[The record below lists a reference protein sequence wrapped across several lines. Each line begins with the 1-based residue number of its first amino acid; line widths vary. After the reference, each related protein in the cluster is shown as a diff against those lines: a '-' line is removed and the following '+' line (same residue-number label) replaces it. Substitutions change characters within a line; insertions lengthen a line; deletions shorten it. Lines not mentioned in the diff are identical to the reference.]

1 MRQLSF
7 QAISN
12 KKGKDGSNVENILEM
27 LYNLSEKEAH
37 PLCVLSHIWGST
49 PDDAGARI
57 ISIHMRKFPIGILQL
72 RVENIIIKVLRL
84 QSADIH
90 DPAYIH
96 IHIL

>member
-1 MRQLSF
+1 MRPQKSTGYT
-7 QAISN
+7 AAS
-12 KKGKDGSNVENILEM
+12 GGRHS
-27 LYNLSEKEAH
+27 SEKEAH